1 MKRGTIIMIVGLAVQ
16 IVNWIFSSISS
27 NLSGVNSGNLHL
39 IKSVLGYGSV
49 IGWIVFFVGLGIR
62 QLDKKRLSLVDS
74 KGKK

>member
-1 MKRGTIIMIVGLAVQ
+1 MKRGTIIMIVGLSVQ

-27 NLSGVNSGNLHL
+27 NLSGVNSDNLHL
-39 IKSVLGYGSV
+39 IRSVLGYGSV
-49 IGWIVFFVGLGIR
+49 IGWIVFFAGLGIR